1 MAAPITTK
9 ALKTVRSVAG
19 LSMVCII
26 LASVNIDAV
35 APETLSQLASSV
47 INENKMMSKVPTEVD
62 KHLTKAEDE
71 LTNLEPLL
79 ESASRPADP
88 DELRHPDGADESV
101 NTFYYGYY
109 NYRYCYYYYYG
120 YTYTTYCGYLT
131 YQPTCCGFT
140 CCASSYNYCNQ
151 YDQCSYYADDDD
163 DDDDDNSYQA
173 RYCGGSYC
181 GYYYY
186 QPVCCGTT
194 CCSSY
199 YYDYCNAYGQCASS
213 YFDDDDDDDD
223 DDNSY
228 QARYCGGSYCGYYYY
243 QPVCCGTTCCSSYY
257 YDYCNAYGQCA
268 SSYFD
273 DDDDDDDDDNSY
285 QARYCGGSYCG
296 YYYYQPSCCGTT
308 CCTYDDD
315 SCNSCD
321 NKTNNVVSIVIG
333 SVVGGIGGF
342 LLLGFGI
349 WWFFGYYRPR
359 QAAALEYMKASTVAT
374 MGTGNSSS
382 GQLEMQPVSRTE
394 PAYYA
399 AGASKGPSQPYY
411 AARVPSVPSLP
422 GQVGYYPVGTA
433 TMVASPQINT
443 PQTNISSSETYAVV
457 PGSQTY
463 TV

>member
-47 INENKMMSKVPTEVD
+47 INENKMMSKVPTEVVD

-120 YTYTTYCGYLT
+120 YTYSTYCGYLT
-131 YQPTCCGFT
+131 YQPTCCGTT

-194 CCSSY
+194 CCSSS

-213 YFDDDDDDDD
+213 Y
-223 DDNSY
+223 S
-228 QARYCGGSYCGYYYY
+228 
-243 QPVCCGTTCCSSYY
+243 
-257 YDYCNAYGQCA
+257 
-268 SSYFD
+268 D

>member
-47 INENKMMSKVPTEVD
+47 INENKMMSKVPTEVVD

-194 CCSSY
+194 CCSSS

-213 YFDDDDDDDD
+213 Y
-223 DDNSY
+223 S
-228 QARYCGGSYCGYYYY
+228 
-243 QPVCCGTTCCSSYY
+243 
-257 YDYCNAYGQCA
+257 
-268 SSYFD
+268 D